1 MVKVVLPML
10 SGVMVAM
17 AVMAMLKRRRGG
29 DSGASAI
36 EAEAVRDAALTAR
49 GARPAVRVQAVG

>member
-1 MVKVVLPML
+1 ML